1 MATNESQLIAVSP
14 EEQLLSKQAIQLPPK
29 ERLQLLLKAKR
40 YPIVKKRTS
49 AEAQIKE
56 MISFYNLCALM
67 LTKFFPDEEAEE
79 NYIAL
84 VLIDLVQGQS
94 EENQL
99 MTERLF
105 KAFELV
111 KTYEEFE
118 RKITAIRNLFWQYSE
133 DFPELFEKYNLEDIA
148 SERIPDM
155 LEGARYMLENQSPKV
170 EKLMD
175 HWGIA

>member
-1 MATNESQLIAVSP
+1 MAKNESQLIATRP
-14 EEQLLSKQAIQLPPK
+14 EDQLLSKQAIQLPPN
-29 ERLQLLLKAKR
+29 ERLQLLLKAKY
-40 YPIVKKRTS
+40 YPVVKKRTS

-56 MISFYNLCALM
+56 MISFHNLCALM
-67 LTKFFPDEEAEE
+67 LTKFFPDEEAEK

-84 VLIDLVQGQS
+84 ALIDSVQSQF

-99 MTERLF
+99 ITERLS

-118 RKITAIRNLFWQYSE
+118 RKITAIRNLFWQYSK

-148 SERIPDM
+148 SERIHDM
-155 LEGARYMLENQSPKV
+155 LEGARYMIENQSPKV